1 MPHHGATSQW
11 SQNFSQITSTARG
24 TCEQGARRGAHRSG
38 LRWMDSRPVAARSAA
53 GSRRTS
59 RTRRALRSRACSSR
73 TRCARARAPEAG
85 RLSRPG
91 RAAPSQ
97 RSRDVPP
104 RTRACETT
112 RRPTGDRAFGP
123 QCDRARI
130 SHGVRAFENSAA
142 LRERAALAIQ
152 LAMRTDHV
160 RNRPLERTT
169 PRSARARAYCAPSH
183 TWSEVPR
190 SCLTLP
196 AVCVTSSSCCA
207 VRRTGCNGHPAAR
220 SDRPAGPCP
229 HRPGASPRRRRW
241 RRGIEQGDVRIV
253 VARRAVVTRAFENSR
268 SPNLSRTRETEE
280 GRSIDRP
287 SFHQH
292 QDRER
297 RKESRL
303 RSRDGLG
310 DAHASGRLAS

>member
-1 MPHHGATSQW
+1 MDGLSP
-11 SQNFSQITSTARG
+11 
-24 TCEQGARRGAHRSG
+24 SG
-38 LRWMDSRPVAARSAA
+38 GSFGGWVAPDLSNPQSPSKPRMQRPYQVR
-53 GSRRTS
+53 
-59 RTRRALRSRACSSR
+59 
-73 TRCARARAPEAG
+73 ARARARGWLAE
-85 RLSRPG
+85 LSWASGTVTEVARRPTAHA
-91 RAAPSQ
+91 RVRNHASP
-97 RSRDVPP
+97 
-104 RTRACETT
+104 
-112 RRPTGDRAFGP
+112 RPTGDRAFGP
-123 QCDRARI
+123 QSDRARI

-229 HRPGASPRRRRW
+229 HHPGASPRRRRW

-280 GRSIDRP
+280 GRSIDQP
-287 SFHQH
+287 SFRQH
-292 QDRER
+292 
-297 RKESRL
+297 
-303 RSRDGLG
+303 
-310 DAHASGRLAS
+310 